1 MKGQTDPDRWLFV
14 FWDFQNVSWFFEE
27 CASWQGALSIY
38 LKNPEISVGTKMD
51 FLTGK
56 KLFPERRRA
65 RYPMGHQDGC
75 RVGNNWNWY
84 KVQETCKWNTKFLSE
99 NSNRENGP
107 TFLDFPLFREFSSGT
122 NRPIVF
128 HFLSSRN
135 FQKFWLNGKSP
146 RSTRI
151 FRKKISERRKKQWPR
166 LKKQEETER
175 LLSLVNQNRINYL
188 SMDDLFPYRQI

>member
-1 MKGQTDPDRWLFV
+1 MKGQTDPDRWLFI

-107 TFLDFPLFREFSSGT
+107 TFLDFPLFPAIFQWDEPT
-122 NRPIVF
+122 NRFPFSIEPKFPKILTKWKAPKVYADF
-128 HFLSSRN
+128 PKKN
-135 FQKFWLNGKSP
+135 KQKKKKAVATSKK
-146 RSTRI
+146 
-151 FRKKISERRKKQWPR
+151 RKRRRKDCF
-166 LKKQEETER
+166 L
-175 LLSLVNQNRINYL
+175 
-188 SMDDLFPYRQI
+188 

>member
-56 KLFPERRRA
+56 KLLPERRRA

-107 TFLDFPLFREFSSGT
+107 TFLDFPLFPGIFQWDEPT
-122 NRPIVF
+122 NRFPFSIEP
-128 HFLSSRN
+128 
-135 FQKFWLNGKSP
+135 KFPKILTKWKEPKVYADFPKKNK
-146 RSTRI
+146 
-151 FRKKISERRKKQWPR
+151 RKKKKAVA
-166 LKKQEETER
+166 T
-175 LLSLVNQNRINYL
+175 S
-188 SMDDLFPYRQI
+188 